1 MFRELCGD
9 TTLKNVVLV
18 TNMWDEVPR
27 DAGESRENE
36 LSTVFFKPVLDKGAR
51 MTRHYNTEKSA
62 HDIVR
67 IIMKNRLVV
76 LKIQR
81 ELVDEHRDIVHTAA
95 GEIINRELN
104 ELIRRHQASLNT
116 IQEEM
121 KQALK
126 DKDEETRQELEEER
140 RKLQEQMEKIK
151 EDSEGMVSNY
161 AEEKERMKARM
172 KEMEQEAKR
181 ERQRL
186 EAEYNQ
192 QIADLTRRLQE
203 MANASKAEREK
214 LAQQIQGLESKL
226 ADQQE
231 SGRCVVM

>member
-1 MFRELCGD
+1 MLHELCGD
-9 TTLKNVVLV
+9 ATLKNVVLV

-67 IIMKNRLVV
+67 IIMKNRPVV
-76 LKIQR
+76 LQIQR

-172 KEMEQEAKR
+172 KEMDRK
-181 ERQRL
+181 QRGR
-186 EAEYNQ
+186 
-192 QIADLTRRLQE
+192 D
-203 MANASKAEREK
+203 SD
-214 LAQQIQGLESKL
+214 SKL
-226 ADQQE
+226 SIINRSPISPVAFKKWPTRPRPSE
-231 SGRCVVM
+231 RSWRNRFRVWKVN